1 MFAGLSRMRYSA
13 LGPGAE
19 KWKARMPEESPPEPG
34 PERVGPT
41 EPPRAQWRKRLWRAT
56 FLVPVVVCIGFGIGS
71 WLIYDASSPG
81 EMPSPSYA
89 TLVLNSASVPVD
101 LIEYQV
107 TQHADQADIQVWVEV
122 SSTVRAPGA
131 TLEVIPPNT
140 KGFFGCQGFNCVI
153 RSASVF
159 NAPQPLTF
167 TQDTSNRNQETA
179 YASFHATKNKEFGDV
194 ANGLTASAAIPLVTC
209 TCSVSQAPV
218 LQVQYNIPGAVNYD
232 WSSFPEQSDNSTG
245 ITWQE
250 PLATYGETPGRVATG
265 VDTNT
270 QHTDGIWTF
279 VAGAFVGIAGGAL
292 LAAVTVAL
300 DPKD

>member
-1 MFAGLSRMRYSA
+1 MRYSA
-13 LGPGAE
+13 LGLGAE
-19 KWKARMPEESPPEPG
+19 KWKARMPLDDPTPPGSADPG
-34 PERVGPT
+34 REQVGRT
-41 EPPRAQWRKRLWRAT
+41 EPPRASWRKRLWRAK

-81 EMPSPSYA
+81 AMPSPSYA

-101 LIEYQV
+101 IIEYQV
-107 TQHADQADIQVWVEV
+107 TQHADQANIQVWVEV
-122 SSTVRAPGA
+122 SSTVPVPGA

-140 KGFFGCQGFNCVI
+140 KGFYGCQGFNCGI

-159 NAPQPLTF
+159 NVPQPLTF
-167 TQDTSNRNQETA
+167 RRDTSNPNQETA
-179 YASFHATKNKEFGDV
+179 YASFRAKNPEFGDV

-209 TCSVSQAPV
+209 TCSGSQAPV
-218 LQVQYNIPGAVNYD
+218 LQVQYNIAEAKSYD
-232 WSSFPEQSDNSTG
+232 WSSFPEQSENSAG
-245 ITWQE
+245 VIWQE

-265 VDTNT
+265 VDTTT
-270 QHTDGIWTF
+270 QHADGIWTF

-292 LAAVTVAL
+292 LTAVTVAL